1 MKVCCQLKKTQTLN
15 ITWVK
20 MTTFLQE
27 SMTWVAMN
35 KPIHITKK
43 QRDSLRLLM
52 QVNLRIPS
60 YCKITDHGKYV
71 SRIFL

>member
-1 MKVCCQLKKTQTLN
+1 
-15 ITWVK
+15 
-20 MTTFLQE
+20 MTTLMQE

-52 QVNLRIPS
+52 QVSLPS
-60 YCKITDHGKYV
+60 YSIILY
-71 SRIFL
+71 RINNS

>member
-1 MKVCCQLKKTQTLN
+1 
-15 ITWVK
+15 
-20 MTTFLQE
+20 MTTFVQE

-52 QVNLRIPS
+52 QDSLYIPS
-60 YCKITDHGKYV
+60 YCTE
-71 SRIFL
+71 